1 MAAAGQLR
9 PDDMVLREG
18 QEKWARAATVRGLFS
33 EGGVPVAAPAGTAAA
48 PRPPARGGVPWLL
61 AGAAAVVLLAAGWLV
76 LSRLHVTGLSF
87 LLALAL
93 AVQLVFATVTEARR
107 ANRKEATS
115 QR

>member
-1 MAAAGQLR
+1 MR
-9 PDDMVLREG
+9 F
-18 QEKWARAATVRGLFS
+18 ARAAAEEVIGLFVGDWS
-33 EGGVPVAAPAGTAAA
+33 QTAIT
-48 PRPPARGGVPWLL
+48 
-61 AGAAAVVLLAAGWLV
+61 VVLLAAGWLV

>member
-1 MAAAGQLR
+1 MR
-9 PDDMVLREG
+9 F
-18 QEKWARAATVRGLFS
+18 ARAAAEEVIGLFVGDWS
-33 EGGVPVAAPAGTAAA
+33 QTAIT
-48 PRPPARGGVPWLL
+48 
-61 AGAAAVVLLAAGWLV
+61 VVLLAAAWFV

-87 LLALAL
+87 LLAIAL